1 MSICPFVYRGSL
13 ASVRQLFVFT
23 QLARIKRGG
32 ESVLK
37 FQHHHIAPHRTPLH
51 NLLLNQSMDF
61 FATLF
66 STASNALEAEPT
78 PSTPIDADGG
88 GGTPG
93 CIVA

>member
-1 MSICPFVYRGSL
+1 
-13 ASVRQLFVFT
+13 
-23 QLARIKRGG
+23 
-32 ESVLK
+32 
-37 FQHHHIAPHRTPLH
+37 
-51 NLLLNQSMDF
+51 MDF

>member
-1 MSICPFVYRGSL
+1 
-13 ASVRQLFVFT
+13 
-23 QLARIKRGG
+23 
-32 ESVLK
+32 
-37 FQHHHIAPHRTPLH
+37 
-51 NLLLNQSMDF
+51 MDF

-66 STASNALEAEPT
+66 STASNLNALEAEPT